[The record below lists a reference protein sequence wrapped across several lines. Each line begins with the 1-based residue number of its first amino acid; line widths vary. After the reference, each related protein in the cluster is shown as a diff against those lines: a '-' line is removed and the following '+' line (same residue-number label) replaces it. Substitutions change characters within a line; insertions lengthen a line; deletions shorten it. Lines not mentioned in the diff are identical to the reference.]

1 MSLKKFK
8 DKVAYQASLIFGV
21 GDRRRNRPKR
31 QFLDSVIDG
40 QKTLD
45 KNGKLVDREVAAEI
59 VTYTVARFRE
69 YYMALKKEN
78 PSYGANEFITILF
91 EE

>member
-40 QKTLD
+40 QTATK
-45 KNGKLVDREVAAEI
+45 DRELAATI

-69 YYMALKKEN
+69 YYMALKKDN
-78 PSYGANEFITILF
+78 PGYGANEFITILF